1 MFGGIC
7 SKLLYASDW
16 KLAIWSYCRS
26 TWPKEVDDHIN
37 LSYGFKLLLFAALP
51 TYDQVG
57 LFAPFLLLLV
67 RLLQGLSVGGE
78 YGAVATY
85 MSELGLKVSVV
96 LLVFPICHPLWWS
109 IACKLTG
116 RYFVDVLK

>member
-37 LSYGFKLLLFAALP
+37 LFDGFKLLLFAALP

-85 MSELGLKVSVV
+85 MSELGLKGQRGFTHLSNMSLSLVV
-96 LLVFPICHPLWWS
+96 NCLQAYWALFC
-109 IACKLTG
+109 
-116 RYFVDVLK
+116 